1 MVSLMLVS
9 QNERETQIL
18 KMAFEQRGI
27 KVLLSKAEY
36 QNYIKTLQFM
46 PDIILMEMPRP
57 HMQQLHF
64 ASLIKSHK
72 KGKRIP
78 MIGYGDAIDT
88 VEKNGILKIGFTS
101 YFERPVRFSQLIKLI
116 ENLLRQVDKKL
127 DTQDDVAQ
135 DKDRDIELLLATE
148 TPPMKKIEIMTGY
161 VSQLLAFP
169 FTVAKVL
176 SLAESIKSAAADL
189 ARVIEADP
197 VLSTQ
202 ILKLSNSVLFAS
214 LNRRISSI
222 KDAIVRIGFRETK
235 RLVMSMSVMKLFKE
249 ENKSAGF
256 DRVGF
261 WYHSLATGVIAE
273 RLARRVGTVNTE
285 EVFLSGLL
293 HDFGIIVLDEFFP
306 TLLLRVLEET
316 ANRGALFIDRE
327 TALLGINHNDVVK
340 ELFSKWK
347 LPEVVREG
355 IVKQYDIESFKD
367 AIDSPEKK
375 YAVCVAMGNFLAK
388 ALILGKE
395 CDMYVTPLD
404 NSFFSFIKMQAGF
417 TKSFIDDVYAEMNL
431 YREFL
436 KMDVPDASGTAE
448 GSAPGD
454 KKRIG
459 IINLT
464 SSVFVPPLYYLGKEG
479 HAVNQILASTPL
491 SKYDAAFDA
500 VVVWAG
506 GQSAAEDIG
515 KHTHIVKYSET
526 PPEAGKQPAFAPVLA
541 LVAKEAEGLAAAE
554 ACKTVS
560 FSYTSMDLRQLDK
573 HLTTM
578 FLGKTVSLSETE
590 APSVQGAHALDSQ
603 PALPEP
609 AVPGAAGSEAAAP
622 AEVKKSAE
630 IGKQGQTQTAKPGPD
645 PARK

>member
-1 MVSLMLVS
+1 MLVS

-18 KMAFEQRGI
+18 KLAFEQRGL

-46 PDIILMEMPRP
+46 PDIIMMEMPRL
-57 HMQQLHF
+57 HTQQLHF
-64 ASLIKSHK
+64 ASLIKTHK

-78 MIGYGDAIDT
+78 IIGYGDIVDST
-88 VEKNGILKIGFTS
+88 EKNGILKTGFIS
-101 YFERPVRFSQLIKLI
+101 YFERPLRFSQLIKLI
-116 ENLLRQVDKKL
+116 ANLLSQNNKKL

-135 DKDRDIELLLATE
+135 DKEHDIELLLATD
-148 TPPMKKIEIMTGY
+148 TPPMRKIEIMTGY

-176 SLAESIKSAAADL
+176 SLAESIKSAASDL
-189 ARVIEADP
+189 AKVIEADP

-249 ENKSAGF
+249 ENKSVGF
-256 DRVGF
+256 DRMGF
-261 WYHSLATGVIAE
+261 WYHSLATGIIAE
-273 RLARRVGTVNTE
+273 RLARRVGNMNSE

-306 TLLLRVLEET
+306 TILLRVLEET

-340 ELFSKWK
+340 ELFTKWK
-347 LPEVVREG
+347 LPEHVREG
-355 IVKQYDIESFKD
+355 IVKQYDVDSFKE
-367 AIDSPEKK
+367 AIDSTDKK
-375 YAVCVAMGNFLAK
+375 YAACVSMGNYFAK
-388 ALILGKE
+388 SVILGKE
-395 CDMYVTPLD
+395 CDMYVTSID
-404 NSFFSFIKMQAGF
+404 NLLFSFVKMPTGF
-417 TKSFIDDVYAEMNL
+417 TKSFVDDVYNELNL

-436 KMDVPDASGTAE
+436 KLDMPDAGGTGE

-459 IINLT
+459 IVNLT
-464 SSVFVPPLYYLGKEG
+464 ANVFVPPLFYLGKEG
-479 HAVNQILASTPL
+479 HAVNVIMPATPL
-491 SKYDAAFDA
+491 AKCDGAFDA
-500 VVVWAG
+500 VVLWG
-506 GQSAAEDIG
+506 GPTTVSESVEQY
-515 KHTHIVKYSET
+515 THIVKFSET
-526 PPEAGKQPAFAPVLA
+526 PPESGGQPSFAPVLA
-541 LVAKEAEGLAAAE
+541 LISKEAESVTSADS
-554 ACKTVS
+554 CKAVS

-573 HLTTM
+573 HLTSM

-590 APSVQGAHALDSQ
+590 VPSSPGVHGLEARPGRADAAVADSSQGPDKKV
-603 PALPEP
+603 EK
-609 AVPGAAGSEAAAP
+609 AAP
-622 AEVKKSAE
+622 VESNKAADAEKGPPAA
-630 IGKQGQTQTAKPGPD
+630 AKPGPV
-645 PARK
+645 ATKK